1 MCIVGLRRRA
11 AALWLLMSAL
21 EACSTLGGRALA
33 AILRRRSLVEARS
46 RARCSAAEPRF
57 LEGEEAALVSL
68 EMGEGGA
75 SWLPLVGEGGLEEV
89 ALVFALGSVRFLEEE
104 WEEKRGTGGFLTAE
118 VAIKQNRF
126 E

>member
-11 AALWLLMSAL
+11 ATLWLLVSAL

-57 LEGEEAALVSL
+57 LEGEEAALV
-68 EMGEGGA
+68 A
-75 SWLPLVGEGGLEEV
+75 RLPKGLVGEGGLEEV
-89 ALVFALGSVRFLEEE
+89 ALVFALGSVHVRFLEEE

-118 VAIKQNRF
+118 ERTKERGGGDTSG
-126 E
+126 